1 MHLNGLAHIHR
12 FRTVSLLSLI
22 VIASLCCAQDA
33 RQEPTWPSRSLRLI
47 AVGAPGGS
55 VDIPARVIAERL
67 NQEVQRILAL
77 PDVRELFERNLIQ
90 PAGGSSATFGRLIQS
105 EFRKWGPV
113 IRYTGAKPD

>member
-1 MHLNGLAHIHR
+1 MRR
-12 FRTVSLLSLI
+12 FRTVSLLALI
-22 VIASLCCAQDA
+22 VIASLCCAQDG
-33 RQEPTWPSRSLRLI
+33 RQDPKWPSRSQRLI

-90 PAGGSSATFGRLIQS
+90 PAGGSSEAFGRLIQS